1 MAVKVTAVWYSDRQ
15 SSSEGDMTLREQ
27 IIIAA
32 RRKDADIGDEA
43 TITAMEHGWW
53 VAGAIFVR
61 KAEVSQ

>member
-1 MAVKVTAVWYSDRQ
+1 MT
-15 SSSEGDMTLREQ
+15 TLREQ

-43 TITAMEHGWW
+43 VITAMEHGWW

-61 KAEVSQ
+61 KAEVSCDTEGV